1 MRLGSLDALDRLVGE
16 GEEWR
21 LFDWIGA
28 IVTGLHGDGE

>member
-1 MRLGSLDALDRLVGE
+1 MRLGSLDVLDSLVGE

-28 IVTGLHGDGE
+28 IVIGRYGGGE